1 MSTDLENDGSSR
13 TNRPKYG
20 PFGVLGWSI
29 ITVFGLM
36 AIILLLTFT
45 VFIPNSV
52 ESAGNQKERKANTY
66 AVAAF
71 GAMDTCVQITYRS
84 AQVTQAQADA
94 IDKILKDAVSGR
106 YGTGAS
112 LDQNKVFS
120 LLQEN
125 YPSTVDISKLYATAL
140 SNMTGCQKDFL
151 AAQTTMNTYANDFL
165 AWSDGSWETRTFG
178 GDRYPDDKLV
188 VVIGEQVISGIKALR
203 IMQRA
208 VVETDTA
215 NAITS
220 GTRSGSNS
228 AGTNPF
234 ATPSPAGS

>member
-165 AWSDGSWETRTFG
+165 AWSD
-178 GDRYPDDKLV
+178 DKLV